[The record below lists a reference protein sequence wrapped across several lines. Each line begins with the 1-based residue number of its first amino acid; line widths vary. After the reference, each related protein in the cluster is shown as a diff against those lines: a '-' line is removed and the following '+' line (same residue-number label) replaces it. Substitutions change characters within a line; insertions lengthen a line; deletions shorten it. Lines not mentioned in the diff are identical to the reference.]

1 MDDVIKAFVNHRRS
15 CHARTTM
22 VVATVTCNIVSI
34 GIFTIPGNHS
44 STGIRAKQYLLLV
57 GEISISV
64 VGGGR
69 GVCRPP
75 VRFVLSKPATYPD
88 LTSLL

>member
-1 MDDVIKAFVNHRRS
+1 
-15 CHARTTM
+15 M
-22 VVATVTCNIVSI
+22 VVATVTCNNVSI

-44 STGIRAKQYLLLV
+44 STGIRAKQFLLLV

-64 VGGGR
+64 GGGNIHQCWWWE